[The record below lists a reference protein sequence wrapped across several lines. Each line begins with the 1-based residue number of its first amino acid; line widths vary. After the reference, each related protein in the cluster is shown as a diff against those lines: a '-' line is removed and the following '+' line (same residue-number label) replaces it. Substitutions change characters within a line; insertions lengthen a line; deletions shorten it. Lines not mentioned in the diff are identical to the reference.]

1 MDTGN
6 LGDWPRLLFISEEC
20 GNLIVVNDG
29 RKLTRNI
36 SQKKSEVLQQPTGVH
51 SVAIV
56 AGESISSVTLWNI
69 YCESVR

>member
-1 MDTGN
+1 MMVEN
-6 LGDWPRLLFISEEC
+6 VLEILAKR
-20 GNLIVVNDG
+20 
-29 RKLTRNI
+29 
-36 SQKKSEVLQQPTGVH
+36 SQVFQQPTGVH